1 MIVCVLTFLAS
12 LRVTAAA
19 AGFLGETET
28 EAEAEAKAE
37 AEAEKEAVKEV

>member
-28 EAEAEAKAE
+28 EAETE
-37 AEAEKEAVKEV
+37 AEADIEAVKEV